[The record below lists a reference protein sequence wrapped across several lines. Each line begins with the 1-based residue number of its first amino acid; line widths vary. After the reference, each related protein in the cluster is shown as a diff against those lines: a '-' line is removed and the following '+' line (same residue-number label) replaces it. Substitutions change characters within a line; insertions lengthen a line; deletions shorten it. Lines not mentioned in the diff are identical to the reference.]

1 MSEYGAALERAQSRA
16 AVLQSLQD
24 CYGKQPDPAG
34 QGRQPARKPQTEQKP
49 GKSKPPAASTG
60 FGGVGNGSNV
70 DGTDRAVVN
79 EAVETLLACLPA
91 PPGISTSASAAKGR
105 SFFREALRGKALV
118 VGNLSMQLQAARS
131 AKRLDRA
138 LKRNK
143 GISNRQLKK
152 IAGAGAGGAG
162 NAGMLR
168 SLPRASSVLSLHCA
182 WWAHARRICGRCHS
196 EPQLQARVHAME
208 LVGARV
214 WVLDYKSGNGT
225 SKVSRTGTSKGTGTG
240 TGKGAETG
248 TGGAVG
254 RGCVLKGLR
263 GIITAV
269 SQNCYFIA
277 PDAYASS
284 GSSSSGSSSS
294 GSSGS
299 SSSGGGGGGSSGICG
314 GSGGG
319 ESSGI
324 GGSSGSGGG
333 GGGGESSG
341 GTLGKRQRTETTP
354 GGGSGGGSGGVGA
367 VMLVKAYA

>member
-1 MSEYGAALERAQSRA
+1 VRAMSEYGAALERAQSRA

-196 EPQLQARVHAME
+196 EAQLQARVHAME
-208 LVGARV
+208 LVGVRV
-214 WVLDYKSGNGT
+214 WVLEAYIEGDWGRSHT
-225 SKVSRTGTSKGTGTG
+225 LLTETLALSKQQDGPSHF
-240 TGKGAETG
+240 
-248 TGGAVG
+248 
-254 RGCVLKGLR
+254 LLDQ
-263 GIITAV
+263 ID
-269 SQNCYFIA
+269 QQ
-277 PDAYASS
+277 
-284 GSSSSGSSSS
+284 
-294 GSSGS
+294 
-299 SSSGGGGGGSSGICG
+299 
-314 GSGGG
+314 
-319 ESSGI
+319 
-324 GGSSGSGGG
+324 
-333 GGGGESSG
+333 G
-341 GTLGKRQRTETTP
+341 GTVPADWQGYRNDF
-354 GGGSGGGSGGVGA
+354 
-367 VMLVKAYA
+367 